1 MGKMKKKIL
10 IVLLV
15 LLSFFIMGKV
25 LALEINWPTSPFGT
39 DLTVDS
45 KLPDMVKYFYEWGI
59 AIGGIA
65 VFVALLFGGFLYL
78 TSAGDPARLREAKDR
93 IFSALTGLALL
104 LGSWVILNT
113 INPELTVLRP
123 PSFEK
128 PVVGV
133 DVSALEGATER
144 KSCDHVTIYKE
155 TYWKGNATSVC
166 ALESPPE
173 PYDVENIGFKDFKS
187 LRFFRRCGDNE
198 VCGADGK
205 LILITTTTVATTV
218 DSEVTTTVITIET
231 KTPINCE
238 NANFICLHSD
248 KNYEPVSTSTSICY
262 REGGSCT
269 LEFYTTG
276 MAWLI
281 WPVCGDKIGNTNA
294 SLHNSRL
301 ALYTD
306 KDIKCIKISQT
317 GFEE

>member
-10 IVLLV
+10 IVLFA
-15 LLSFFIMGKV
+15 LLGFFAMGRV

-65 VFVALLFGGFLYL
+65 VFIALLFGGFLYL

-128 PVVGV
+128 PEVGV

-144 KSCDHVTIYKE
+144 KSCDYIKIYKD
-155 TYWKGNATSVC
+155 TYWKGASTSIC
-166 ALESPPE
+166 AI
-173 PYDVENIGFKDFKS
+173 ENPSGYIDLAPAGMEDPKS
-187 LRFFRRCGDNE
+187 IRFFRKCEDNE
-198 VCGADGK
+198 ICVDGK
-205 LILITTTTVATTV
+205 VHIITTTTVATTV
-218 DSEVTTTVITIET
+218 DSEVTTTVTRIESV
-231 KTPINCE
+231 TPINCE
-238 NANFICLHSD
+238 NENFFCWGSLPI
-248 KNYEPVSTSTSICY
+248 PTTTSICY

-269 LEFYTTG
+269 AEFTRGCGGFLNLEC
-276 MAWLI
+276 I
-281 WPVCGDKIGNTNA
+281 WGPCSDKIGNTNA
-294 SLHNSRL
+294 TLHNLKL

-306 KDIKCIKISQT
+306 ASIRCIKISKT